1 MVITV
6 GIPTRPHSWH
16 GGMKF
21 RHHRPRITPFLE
33 SDVRLDLP
41 LWCPGAEGKPGL
53 EQDCGSPLDEF
64 LLGTDHSES
73 PEVTHWSDT
82 TAPGTALGP
91 FTDKETEA

>member
-16 GGMKF
+16 SGVNF
-21 RHHRPRITPFLE
+21 RHRRPRVTPFLE
-33 SDVRLDLP
+33 SDVRQDLH
-41 LWCPGAEGKPGL
+41 LRCPGAESKPGP
-53 EQDCGSPLDEF
+53 EWDFGSPLDEF
-64 LLGTDHSES
+64 LLGTDHPES

-82 TAPGTALGP
+82 TALGH